1 MKKINSFNSYSIN
14 EDKKYQLPDSVGEPD
29 KDEEVFWFST
39 KNVDSKTGKS
49 NKSLILDLF
58 FEMINISVES
68 GKKLKDKEINASDFY
83 VYYKSGSKNIIYT
96 YEFWTEDEEVVKK
109 SKGHFDGHEWQ
120 MKCEIP
126 FDIIEKLN
134 AGELNVDDAKKRIES
149 ESTWSLLDGMDPTGL
164 VTNRGGW
171 QLVYILQNKELDREM
186 EEIKKRNEWKP
197 QWLKKFSSWFTDKF
211 A

>member
-1 MKKINSFNSYSIN
+1 MRKINNFNSFSIN
-14 EDKKYQLPDSVGEPD
+14 EDNKYQLPDSVGDSD
-29 KDEEVFWFST
+29 KDEEIFWFST
-39 KNVDSKTGKS
+39 EDKK
-49 NKSLILDLF
+49 KSLVLDF
-58 FEMINISVES
+58 FLEMINISVES

-96 YEFWTEDEEVVKK
+96 YEFWTEDEEVVKR
-109 SKGHFDGHEWQ
+109 SQGHFDGHEWK
-120 MKCEIP
+120 MICEIP

-149 ESTWSLLDGMDPTGL
+149 ESNWSLHDGMDPSGL
-164 VTNRGGW
+164 INKVGGW
-171 QLVYILQNKELDREM
+171 QLVYILQKKDSDRWIDEQ
-186 EEIKKRNEWKP
+186 KKKHEWKP